1 MNKIDW
7 KTRVNNKAFWLAV
20 IPAFLLVVQ
29 VVAVPFGYKFD
40 IAGLNKELLD
50 IINAVFALLSII
62 GVVQDPTTKG
72 FTDKSKEVK

>member
-1 MNKIDW
+1 
-7 KTRVNNKAFWLAV
+7 
-20 IPAFLLVVQ
+20 VQ